1 MFKITRV
8 IELEKGFLESYIQR
22 FQNQSLIE
30 QTPGFV
36 KKEIWINDQNPHYDV
51 LHLSTL
57 FIDRESFIAW
67 EKSPEH
73 LALHQNKQVKDK
85 LDGLIRFKLEHYT
98 SQ

>member
-1 MFKITRV
+1 MFVITRV
-8 IELEKGFLESYIQR
+8 IELEKGFLESYVHR

-36 KKEIWINDQNPHYDV
+36 KKEIWINDQNPHYDI
-51 LHLSTL
+51 LRLSTL

-73 LALHQNKQVKDK
+73 LALHQNKQDKDK
-85 LDGLIRFKLEHYT
+85 LNGLIRIKLKHYT
-98 SQ
+98 SR